1 MASFVSPGVYIVEKD
16 LSDYPASINPSVVG
30 VVGFSNSGPVN
41 KATLITSQEQLVQ
54 TFGNP
59 SEGITGQG
67 LEGSIEMLEATNS
80 LYYVRAVGSDAVD
93 ASSTIQLGSCPA
105 FAVASGHFGQSN
117 ATSGLYLEVQ
127 VNVDGTDI
135 FNTPKTFNIPAGTV
149 TGSTSQNRQ
158 AIALKKII
166 GGGMD
171 GAAVGSF
178 YDTVAGSWV
187 SGTGLDYGYVAAG
200 YAGSDVILTASAWTD
215 TTKTVGQPVL
225 QDINGS
231 GGVNLKHWTWRNKLA
246 ASSVSVTGISFNTA
260 GAGGIAYSVQSLY
273 AGAGYNLGTA
283 ADGTTSGFSS
293 EVTRTGGD
301 AVNLQINKDGA
312 TAESFKI
319 SLVASGSFAEDVIN
333 TGATDLKSQYIKAYF
348 TASGADASLNAL
360 PTFESNLSA
369 NGLPNPNILGDD
381 GSNISAVDPKFVKP
395 VQGTYGLAG
404 GTNGSQTTSEII
416 GTTAAKSGI
425 YALDDDTLNISMG
438 VVPGFNDQ
446 STQNA
451 LIGLAESSQN
461 FVAVVA
467 PPEGLT
473 TVQQAIDWTNGQ
485 SDERT
490 AAITSNFA
498 AVYWP
503 WVQTYDT
510 IAAKDRWYDPAIYA
524 VRQMAYTDEVSDP
537 WFAPAGVTRG
547 RLTKPTDV
555 EVSVNQGDRD
565 SMYSGGN
572 IVNPIVNFPQQ
583 GLMIFGQRTAQRN
596 PTALDRV
603 NVRRLMI
610 QIRKIILAST
620 RRFVFEPNDSVT
632 WEKVENVVVPL
643 LDDIQR
649 RRGLVDY
656 RVICDETTNTAV
668 RVDRNE
674 LWCKILLKPTKA
686 AEVIVFELNL
696 VNQSAQI

>member
-1 MASFVSPGVYIVEKD
+1 
-16 LSDYPASINPSVVG
+16 L
-30 VVGFSNSGPVN
+30 
-41 KATLITSQEQLVQ
+41 
-54 TFGNP
+54 
-59 SEGITGQG
+59 
-67 LEGSIEMLEATNS
+67 
-80 LYYVRAVGSDAVD
+80 
-93 ASSTIQLGSCPA
+93 
-105 FAVASGHFGQSN
+105 
-117 ATSGLYLEVQ
+117 
-127 VNVDGTDI
+127 
-135 FNTPKTFNIPAGTV
+135 
-149 TGSTSQNRQ
+149 
-158 AIALKKII
+158 
-166 GGGMD
+166 
-171 GAAVGSF
+171 
-178 YDTVAGSWV
+178 
-187 SGTGLDYGYVAAG
+187 
-200 YAGSDVILTASAWTD
+200 
-215 TTKTVGQPVL
+215 
-225 QDINGS
+225 
-231 GGVNLKHWTWRNKLA
+231 
-246 ASSVSVTGISFNTA
+246 SVTGISFNTA
-260 GAGGIAYSVQSLY
+260 GAGGIAYSVQGLY
-273 AGAGYNLGTA
+273 AGGGYNLGTA

-301 AVNLQINKDGA
+301 AVHLQINKDGA

-319 SLVASGSFAEDVIN
+319 SLIASGSFAEDVIN

-348 TASGADASLNAL
+348 TASGADASINAM
-360 PTFESNLSA
+360 PTFESYLSA
-369 NGLPNPNILGDD
+369 NGLPSPNILGDD
-381 GSNISAVDPKFVKP
+381 GSNISAVNPKFVKP

-404 GTNGSQTTSEII
+404 GSNGSQTTSEII
-416 GTTAAKSGI
+416 GTAAAKSGI
-425 YALDDDTLNISMG
+425 YALDDDTLNISLG
-438 VVPGFNDQ
+438 IIPGFNDQ
-446 STQNA
+446 DTQNV
-451 LIGLAESSQN
+451 LINIAESSQN

-498 AVYWP
+498 AIYWP

-510 IAAKDRWYDPAIYA
+510 IASKDRWYDPAIYA

-572 IVNPIVNFPQQ
+572 VVNPIVNFPQQ

-603 NVRRLMI
+603 NIRRLMI
-610 QIRKIILAST
+610 QIRKIILTST

-632 WEKVENVVVPL
+632 WEKVENVVIPL